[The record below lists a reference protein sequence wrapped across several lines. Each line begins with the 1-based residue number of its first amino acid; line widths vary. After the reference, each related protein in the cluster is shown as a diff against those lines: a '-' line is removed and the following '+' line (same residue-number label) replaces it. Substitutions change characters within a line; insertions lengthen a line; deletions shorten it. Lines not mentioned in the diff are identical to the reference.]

1 MMNDKPALTS
11 VKVHEII
18 QNRWS
23 PRAFDADRGVSDAH
37 LAALLEAARW
47 APSCFNEQPWRYV
60 IWVKSKDEAGWRKAL
75 SILSEKNR
83 QWAKNAPVL
92 ILSAAKHHFSHN
104 GKSNRWAMYDT
115 GAASLS
121 LCLQATALGLAVHQM
136 GGFDAMK
143 SRELFHIPEEYLPM
157 SMMAVGYQAD
167 AEILDNQFIQAE
179 LADRSR
185 SPLSEQFY
193 LGQWDNGFAQ

>member
-23 PRAFDADRGVSDAH
+23 PRAFDADRGISDAQ

-47 APSCFNEQPWRYV
+47 APSCFNEQPWRYL
-60 IWVKSKDEAGWRKAL
+60 IWIKSKDETGWQSAL
-75 SILSEKNR
+75 STLSEKNR

-92 ILSAAKHHFSHN
+92 MLSVANQNFSHN
-104 GKSNRWAMYDT
+104 GKPNRWAMYDT